1 MKVCSGCISDKE
13 LEAFIESLE
22 NRSKCDIC
30 NDSDNNVIVIDE
42 LRDFF
47 QELIDNFQAAPNGES
62 LKNKI
67 QGNWSLF
74 SSHGVASEVLNYILP
89 SLKTEINNSETE
101 VSYTADII
109 ENISYWNKLKEEI
122 KWEKRFLTNIAHLTE
137 DLGWDGFFN
146 TQYQLDSSTLLY
158 RARVHHKS
166 GLAAKTVSEMGC
178 PPKESVGSGRANPSG
193 IPALYLSD
201 NQTTVIHEVRGT
213 YLDEISVGTFN
224 LKPISDSIRI
234 VDFTEDTPIF
244 QPERVKETIKAKLL
258 REKISKDL
266 SKPMRRYDSETEYIP
281 TQFICEFIKVFTG
294 AEGIRFQSSLDPRG
308 KNLVIFNNDLM
319 ECNSVSLVKVSRV
332 NMDTTHI

>member
-1 MKVCSGCISDKE
+1 MKVCSDCISDKE
-13 LEAFIESLE
+13 LKAFIQSLE
-22 NRSKCDIC
+22 NKGDCDIC
-30 NDSDNNVIVIDE
+30 NTPEIEVTEIDE
-42 LRDFF
+42 LKDFF
-47 QELIDNFQAAPNGES
+47 QELIDNFHPKPNGES

-74 SSHGVASEVLNYILP
+74 SNHAAASQVLNYILP
-89 SLKTEINNSETE
+89 ILNTEINNSETE
-101 VSYTADII
+101 VDYTEDII
-109 ENISYWNKLKEEI
+109 ENISHWNKLKNEI

-146 TQYQLDSSTLLY
+146 TQYQLNSETSLY

-166 GLAAKTVSEMGC
+166 GLGAKTTSEMGC

-193 IPALYLSD
+193 IPVLYLSD
-201 NQTTVIHEVRGT
+201 NLRTVIHEVRAT
-213 YLDEISVGTFN
+213 YLDEVSVGTFK
-224 LKPISDSIRI
+224 LKPIPESIRI

-258 REKISKDL
+258 REKISQDL

-308 KNLVIFNNDLM
+308 KNLVIFESELM
-319 ECNSVSLVKVSRV
+319 ECDSVCLVKVSRV
-332 NMDTTHI
+332 NMETSDI